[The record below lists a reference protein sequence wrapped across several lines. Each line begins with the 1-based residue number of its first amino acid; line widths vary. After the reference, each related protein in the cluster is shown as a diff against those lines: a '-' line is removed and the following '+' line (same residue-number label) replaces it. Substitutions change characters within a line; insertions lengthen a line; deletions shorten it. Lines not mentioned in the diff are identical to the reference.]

1 MTELEKYEA
10 VNSSNS
16 IEELQEAIRLIGEN
30 SSEKGSIMG
39 RKHSFKVEQQCTG
52 VELIVKEG
60 ARANI
65 CTRSYGI
72 RQQALYLKYYELI

>member
-16 IEELQEAIRLIGEN
+16 IEELQEAIKLIGEN
-30 SSEKGSIMG
+30 SLEKGSIIG
-39 RKHSFKVEQQCTG
+39 RKRSFKVEQQCRG

-65 CTRSYGI
+65 CTRNYGI
-72 RQQALYLKYYELI
+72 RQQTLYLKYYGLV